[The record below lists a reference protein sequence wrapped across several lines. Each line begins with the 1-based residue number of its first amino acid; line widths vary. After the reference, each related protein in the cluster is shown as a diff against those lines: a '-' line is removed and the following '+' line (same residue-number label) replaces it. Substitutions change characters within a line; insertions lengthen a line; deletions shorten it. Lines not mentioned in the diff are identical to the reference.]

1 MNLQANRPNVNRNNK
16 ATLFGYMMS
25 EKKNIIDVYNALNNT
40 SYSEDDDSFEIT
52 TLEDVIYIH
61 HKNDVSFIIDNRLAL
76 YEHQSTYNPN
86 MPLRGLFY
94 FSALYQNIIGA
105 DSQKIYGSKLLKIPT
120 PKYVVFYN
128 GVLNMPDRL
137 ILKLSDAYE
146 TDDEYDLEV
155 TATMIN
161 INCGR
166 NAEILEKSQ
175 VLRTFSIYN
184 EKVRCYT
191 KSMKKEDTVA
201 RSIEE
206 CIEEGLMS
214 DFFINRKLEVENVI
228 LTEFNEEG
236 YAEMLREEG
245 REEVI
250 AQEQAKTEAERK
262 RADEAEAEITR
273 LQAELEALK
282 RSIQNKE

>member
-16 ATLFGYMMS
+16 ATLFGCMMS
-25 EKKNIIDVYNALNNT
+25 EKKYIIDVYNALNNT
-40 SYSEDDDSFEIT
+40 DYSDDDESFEIS

-61 HKNDVSFIIDNRLAL
+61 HKNDVSFIIDSRLAL

-94 FSALYQNIIGA
+94 FAALYQNIIGA

-137 ILKLSDAYE
+137 ILRLSDAYE

-166 NAEILEKSQ
+166 NTEILEKSQ

-191 KSMKKEDTVA
+191 KSMKKEDAVA

>member
-262 RADEAEAEITR
+262 RADEAEAENAR
-273 LQAELEALK
+273 LRAELETLK
-282 RSIQNKE
+282 NSIRN